1 MGLNHRPLDWQS
13 GALPCDHRSPCACS
27 LYCFWRLCRLNVW
40 RWGVLTPSVWASGG
54 QRGRLWSSVYSVG
67 EVARTMHYVLLRIV
81 FKLIIP
87 FGSVVVL
94 IICYTLLAITML
106 MNIRAAH
113 GNVGVAPPTVPGPS
127 VDSSVTTNGTA
138 TVDVTSSKNSSV
150 PGIKKTKAKEAKDES
165 LLFIITV
172 GRFACWAPY
181 WLYKAGVYV
190 PIIINM
196 FIFGTPS
203 STHLSIAVS
212 GMFRDDVRQF
222 YRQMRSRLT
231 SCLQLAIF

>member
-1 MGLNHRPLDWQS
+1 M
-13 GALPCDHRSPCACS
+13 
-27 LYCFWRLCRLNVW
+27 
-40 RWGVLTPSVWASGG
+40 
-54 QRGRLWSSVYSVG
+54 
-67 EVARTMHYVLLRIV
+67 ARTMHYVLLRIV

-196 FIFGTPS
+196 FIFGNSVFNPFIYSGERNVSRRCPTVLQTNALQADVLS
-203 STHLSIAVS
+203 SISNILGLEITL
-212 GMFRDDVRQF
+212 VR
-222 YRQMRSRLT
+222 
-231 SCLQLAIF
+231 